1 MIDFTN
7 MKYIKMKED
16 DRYSKKAIALI
27 VPGENILGSYKA
39 VRDGV
44 VFTTKRIIII
54 NVQGMTGKKTD
65 FTSIP
70 YSKFNA
76 YSIESS
82 GVFDMDAELN
92 IYISGMGMLTFE
104 FRGRC
109 DIKEISRHISQ
120 AII

>member
-16 DRYSKKAIALI
+16 DKYKKKAVDLI
-27 VPGENILGSYKA
+27 VPGEEVLGSYKA

-54 NVQGMTGKKTD
+54 NVQGLTGKKTD

-70 YSKFNA
+70 YAKFNA
-76 YSIESS
+76 YSVESS

-92 IYISGMGMLTFE
+92 IFVSGMGMLTFE
-104 FRGRC
+104 FRGRS
-109 DIKEISRHISQ
+109 DIKEISRYISQ

>member
-1 MIDFTN
+1 MIDFEN
-7 MKYIKMKED
+7 MKYIKMRED
-16 DRYSKKAIALI
+16 EKYSKKVVDLI
-27 VPGENILGSYKA
+27 VQGEEVLGSYKA

-54 NVQGMTGKKTD
+54 NVQGFTGKKTD
-65 FTSIP
+65 YTSLP
-70 YSKFNA
+70 YAKFNA

-92 IYISGMGMLTFE
+92 IYISGMGMLKFE
-104 FRGRC
+104 FRGRS
-109 DIKEISRHISQ
+109 DIREISRFISQ

>member
-7 MKYIKMKED
+7 MKYIKMRQD
-16 DRYSKKAIALI
+16 DSYSKRVTELI
-27 VPGENILGSYKA
+27 VPGEEVLGSYKA

-54 NVQGMTGKKTD
+54 NVQGFTGKKVD

-70 YSKFNA
+70 YAKFNA
-76 YSIESS
+76 YSVETS

-92 IYISGMGMLTFE
+92 IYVSGMGMMTFD
-104 FRGRC
+104 FRGRS
-109 DIKEISRHISQ
+109 DIREISKFITQS
-120 AII
+120 II

>member
-7 MKYIKMKED
+7 MKYIKMKQD
-16 DRYSKKAIALI
+16 DSFSKRVTELI
-27 VPGENILGSYKA
+27 VQGEEVLGSYKA

-54 NVQGMTGKKTD
+54 NVQGFTGKKVD

-70 YSKFNA
+70 YAKFNA
-76 YSIESS
+76 YSVETS

-92 IYISGMGMLTFE
+92 IYVSGMGMMTFD
-104 FRGRC
+104 FRGRS
-109 DIKEISRHISQ
+109 DIREISKFITQS
-120 AII
+120 II

>member
-1 MIDFTN
+1 MIDFAN

-16 DRYSKKAIALI
+16 DKYKKKAKDLI
-27 VPGENILGSYKA
+27 VPGEEVLGSYKA

-54 NVQGMTGKKTD
+54 NVQGLSGKKID
-65 FTSIP
+65 YTSIP
-70 YSKFNA
+70 YAKFNA
-76 YSIESS
+76 YSIETS

-92 IYISGMGMLTFE
+92 IYVSGMGMLTFE
-104 FRGRC
+104 FRGRS
-109 DIKEISRHISQ
+109 DIREISKFISQ

>member
-1 MIDFTN
+1 MIDFEN

-16 DRYSKKAIALI
+16 EKYSKKAEDLI
-27 VPGENILGSYKA
+27 VPGEEILGSYKA

-44 VFTTKRIIII
+44 VFTTKRVIII
-54 NVQGMTGKKTD
+54 NVQGFTGKKTD
-65 FTSIP
+65 YTSLP

-76 YSIESS
+76 YSIESA

-92 IYISGMGMLTFE
+92 VYISGMGMLKFE
-104 FRGRC
+104 FRGRS
-109 DIKEISRHISQ
+109 DIKEISRYISQ